1 MELDTYKK
9 SEEILNPT
17 SSIWNVHLPM
27 AGGQMFLEQTV
38 SSPK

>member
-1 MELDTYKK
+1 MELELYKK

-17 SSIWNVHLPM
+17 SSIWNVQLPM

-38 SSPK
+38 TSPI